1 MNTIVTFKN
10 ASTQVTLSMVVVESK
25 SEMYRV
31 ASIKG
36 MEIGRT
42 SFMKLVNAK
51 VESACGWSV
60 SFAPEVVEDIAASEE
75 VTLNNLITVLASKN
89 VDTVK
94 KVAKTEA
101 YVTFQVKEGRIQAN
115 PKKNGSF
122 SLMFY
127 PRKGFGPDEISKFE
141 VLETKSQYT
150 RLSPLTATEIAALV

>member
-25 SEMYRV
+25 SEMYRT

-51 VESACGWSV
+51 VETACGWSV
-60 SFAPEVVEDIAASEE
+60 SFAPEVVEDIADSSE
-75 VTLNNLITVLASKN
+75 VSLNNLITTLAESGVVSELKS
-89 VDTVK
+89 DKTK
-94 KVAKTEA
+94 TYLTFKV
-101 YVTFQVKEGRIQAN
+101 QEGRIHAT
-115 PKKNGSF
+115 PKKGGVF